1 MPDKIMKNHSCA
13 RVNSTTHN
21 RTVEDLSW
29 PSPSGVVASTVLIYV
44 SKPPR
49 PTDVFSRDVTEY
61 RQGYN
66 GFDSRMSVGQKTQF

>member
-1 MPDKIMKNHSCA
+1 MRLQLIFY
-13 RVNSTTHN
+13 VI
-21 RTVEDLSW
+21 EDLSW

>member
-1 MPDKIMKNHSCA
+1 MRLQLIFY
-13 RVNSTTHN
+13 VI
-21 RTVEDLSW
+21 EDLSW

-66 GFDSRMSVGQKTQF
+66 GFDSRMSVGQKNNATMY